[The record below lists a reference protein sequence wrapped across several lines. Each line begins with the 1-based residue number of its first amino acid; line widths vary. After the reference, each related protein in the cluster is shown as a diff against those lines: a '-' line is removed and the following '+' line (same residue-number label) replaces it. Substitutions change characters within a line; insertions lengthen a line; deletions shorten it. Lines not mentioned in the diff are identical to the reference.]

1 MRVRWEWGALRG
13 VTRAGGRRAGRGI
26 AGLRGR
32 TAKVSRDLGRV
43 THVFGY
49 EAPHVLG
56 LGEEVLER
64 AVDYFVLVRLGGGGV
79 RGGGGVGGSSNRG
92 GR

>member
-1 MRVRWEWGALRG
+1 M
-13 VTRAGGRRAGRGI
+13 
-26 AGLRGR
+26 
-32 TAKVSRDLGRV
+32 
-43 THVFGY
+43 
-49 EAPHVLG
+49 LG

>member
-1 MRVRWEWGALRG
+1 M
-13 VTRAGGRRAGRGI
+13 
-26 AGLRGR
+26 
-32 TAKVSRDLGRV
+32 
-43 THVFGY
+43 
-49 EAPHVLG
+49 LG

-79 RGGGGVGGSSNRG
+79 GGGVGGSSNRG